1 MSMGNIESYHQTV
14 DEKLVKK
21 VVGAKVFNAFKKK
34 FDTFK
39 EKGDSDGDTYGEA
52 DMSDALND
60 GGDGFNDGCCGF
72 DPEDKNW
79 VKVREAYDKVTEA
92 FKEKTGMTVNLI
104 WFTGDGDCYDDLD
117 SCEWYWELN
126 FSDVWVPKKLTK
138 KAEEFQKK
146 YGNIDTDQRFS
157 CYG

>member
-1 MSMGNIESYHQTV
+1 MSMGNIESYHQIV
-14 DEKLVKK
+14 EEKLVKK
-21 VVGAKVFNAFKKK
+21 VVGAKLFNAFKKK
-34 FDTFK
+34 FDKFA
-39 EKGDSDGDTYGEA
+39 EDEGAA

-60 GGDGFNDGCCGF
+60 GQDGFNDGCCSF
-72 DPEDKNW
+72 DPTDEAW

-92 FKEKTGMTVNLI
+92 FEEKTGMTVSFI
-104 WFTGDGDCYDDLD
+104 YFTGDGDCYDDLD

-126 FSDVWVPKKLTK
+126 PRDVWVPKKLTK

>member
-21 VVGAKVFNAFKKK
+21 VVGAKLFNAFNKLFDK
-34 FDTFK
+34 FAEDNGAA
-39 EKGDSDGDTYGEA
+39 E
-52 DMSDALND
+52 MSDALNE
-60 GGDGFNDGCCGF
+60 GCDGFNEGCCDF
-72 DPEDKNW
+72 DMTEEAW
-79 VKVREAYDKVTEA
+79 VKVKEAYDKVTEA
-92 FKEKTGMTVNLI
+92 FKEKTGMTVSFI
-104 WFTGDGDCYDDLD
+104 YFTGDGDCYDDLD

-126 FSDVWVPKKLTK
+126 ESDVWVPKTLTK

-146 YGNIDTDQRFS
+146 YGNIDKDQRFS

>member
-21 VVGAKVFNAFKKK
+21 VVGAKLFNDFMKK
-34 FDTFK
+34 FDKFS
-39 EKGDSDGDTYGEA
+39 EDNGAAE
-52 DMSDALND
+52 MSDALNE
-60 GGDGFNDGCCGF
+60 GCDGFNEGCCDF
-72 DPEDKNW
+72 DQEEEAW
-79 VKVREAYDKVTEA
+79 VKVKEAYDNVTEA
-92 FKEKTGMTVNLI
+92 FKEKTGMTVSFI
-104 WFTGDGDCYDDLD
+104 YFTGDGDCYDDLD

-126 FSDVWVPKKLTK
+126 DSDVWVPKTLTK

>member
-21 VVGAKVFNAFKKK
+21 VVGAKLFNAFNKLFDK
-34 FDTFK
+34 FAEDNGAA
-39 EKGDSDGDTYGEA
+39 E
-52 DMSDALND
+52 MSDALNE
-60 GGDGFNDGCCGF
+60 GCDGFNEGCCDF
-72 DPEDKNW
+72 DQEEESW
-79 VKVREAYDKVTEA
+79 VKVKEAYDKVTET
-92 FKEKTGMTVNLI
+92 FKEKTGMTVSFI
-104 WFTGDGDCYDDLD
+104 YFTGDGDCYDDID

-126 FSDVWVPKKLTK
+126 NSDVWVPKTLTK

>member
-1 MSMGNIESYHQTV
+1 MSMGNIESYHQIV
-14 DEKLVKK
+14 EEKLVKK
-21 VVGAKVFNAFKKK
+21 VVGAKLFTAFKKLFDK
-34 FDTFK
+34 FAEDNGAA
-39 EKGDSDGDTYGEA
+39 E
-52 DMSDALND
+52 MSDALNEGSD
-60 GGDGFNDGCCGF
+60 EFNEGCCDF
-72 DPEDKNW
+72 DQEEEAW
-79 VKVREAYDKVTEA
+79 VKVKEAYDKVTEA

-126 FSDVWVPKKLTK
+126 DSDVWVPKTLTK

-157 CYG
+157 CFG

>member
-21 VVGAKVFNAFKKK
+21 VVGTKLFNAFKKLFNK
-34 FDTFK
+34 FAEDNGAA
-39 EKGDSDGDTYGEA
+39 E
-52 DMSDALND
+52 MSDALNEGSD
-60 GGDGFNDGCCGF
+60 EFNEGCCDF
-72 DPEDKNW
+72 DQEEEAW
-79 VKVREAYDKVTEA
+79 VKVKEAYDKVTAA
-92 FKEKTGMTVNLI
+92 FNEKTGMTVNLI
-104 WFTGDGDCYDDLD
+104 YFTGDGDCYDDLD

-126 FSDVWVPKKLTK
+126 YSDVWVPKKLTK

>member
-1 MSMGNIESYHQTV
+1 MSMGNIESYHQIV

-21 VVGAKVFNAFKKK
+21 VVGAKLFNAFKKLFDK
-34 FDTFK
+34 FAEDNGAT
-39 EKGDSDGDTYGEA
+39 E
-52 DMSDALND
+52 MSDALNEGSD
-60 GGDGFNDGCCGF
+60 EFNEGCCDF
-72 DPEDKNW
+72 DQEDEAW
-79 VKVREAYDKVTEA
+79 VKVKEAYDKVTES

-126 FSDVWVPKKLTK
+126 YSDVWVPKKLTK

-157 CYG
+157 CFG

>member
-1 MSMGNIESYHQTV
+1 MSMGNIESYHQIV

-21 VVGAKVFNAFKKK
+21 VVGANLFNAFKKLFDK
-34 FDTFK
+34 FAEDNGAA
-39 EKGDSDGDTYGEA
+39 E
-52 DMSDALND
+52 MSDALNEGSD
-60 GGDGFNDGCCGF
+60 EFNEGCCDF
-72 DPEDKNW
+72 DQEDEAW
-79 VKVREAYDKVTEA
+79 VKVKEAYDNVTEA
-92 FKEKTGMTVNLI
+92 FKEKTGMTVSFI
-104 WFTGDGDCYDDLD
+104 YFTGDGDCYDDLD

-126 FSDVWVPKKLTK
+126 DSDVWVPKTLTK

>member
-1 MSMGNIESYHQTV
+1 
-14 DEKLVKK
+14 
-21 VVGAKVFNAFKKK
+21 
-34 FDTFK
+34 
-39 EKGDSDGDTYGEA
+39 
-52 DMSDALND
+52 MSDALNEGSD
-60 GGDGFNDGCCGF
+60 EFNDGCCDF
-72 DPEDKNW
+72 DQEDEAW
-79 VKVREAYDKVTEA
+79 VKVKEAYDKVTEA
-92 FKEKTGMTVNLI
+92 FKEKTGMTVNLV

-126 FSDVWVPKKLTK
+126 DSDVWVPKTLTK

>member
-21 VVGAKVFNAFKKK
+21 VVGTKLFNAFKKLFDK
-34 FDTFK
+34 FAEDNGAA
-39 EKGDSDGDTYGEA
+39 E
-52 DMSDALND
+52 MSDALNEGSD
-60 GGDGFNDGCCGF
+60 EFNEGCCDF
-72 DPEDKNW
+72 DQEEEAW
-79 VKVREAYDKVTEA
+79 VKVKEAYDKVTEA
-92 FKEKTGMTVNLI
+92 FNEKTGMTVNLI
-104 WFTGDGDCYDDLD
+104 YFTGDGDCYDDLD

-126 FSDVWVPKKLTK
+126 YSDVWVPKKLTK

-157 CYG
+157 CFG

>member
-1 MSMGNIESYHQTV
+1 MSMGNIESYHQIV
-14 DEKLVKK
+14 EEKLVKK
-21 VVGAKVFNAFKKK
+21 VVGAKLFNAFKKLFDK
-34 FDTFK
+34 FAEDNGAA
-39 EKGDSDGDTYGEA
+39 E
-52 DMSDALND
+52 MSDALNEGSD
-60 GGDGFNDGCCGF
+60 EFNEGCCDF
-72 DPEDKNW
+72 DQEEEAW
-79 VKVREAYDKVTEA
+79 VKVKEAYDKVTEA

-126 FSDVWVPKKLTK
+126 YSDVWVPKTLTK

-157 CYG
+157 CFG

>member
-21 VVGAKVFNAFKKK
+21 VVGAKLFNAFKKLFDK
-34 FDTFK
+34 FAEDNGAA
-39 EKGDSDGDTYGEA
+39 E
-52 DMSDALND
+52 MSDALNEGSD
-60 GGDGFNDGCCGF
+60 EFNEGCCDF
-72 DPEDKNW
+72 DQEDEAW
-79 VKVREAYDKVTEA
+79 VKVKEAYDKVTES
-92 FKEKTGMTVNLI
+92 FKEKTGMTVSFI
-104 WFTGDGDCYDDLD
+104 YFTGDGDCYDDLD

-126 FSDVWVPKKLTK
+126 DSDVWVPKTLTK

>member
-21 VVGAKVFNAFKKK
+21 VVGAKLFNDFMKK
-34 FDTFK
+34 FDKFS
-39 EKGDSDGDTYGEA
+39 EDNGAAE
-52 DMSDALND
+52 MSDALNEGCD
-60 GGDGFNDGCCGF
+60 EFNEGCCDF
-72 DPEDKNW
+72 DQEDEAW
-79 VKVREAYDKVTEA
+79 VKVKEAYDNVTEA
-92 FKEKTGMTVNLI
+92 FKEKTGMTVSFI
-104 WFTGDGDCYDDLD
+104 YFTGDGDCYDDLD

-126 FSDVWVPKKLTK
+126 DSDVWVPKTLTK

>member
-21 VVGAKVFNAFKKK
+21 VVGAKLFNAFKKLFDK
-34 FDTFK
+34 FAEDNGAA
-39 EKGDSDGDTYGEA
+39 E
-52 DMSDALND
+52 MSDALNEGSD
-60 GGDGFNDGCCGF
+60 EFNEGCCDF
-72 DPEDKNW
+72 DQEDEAW
-79 VKVREAYDKVTEA
+79 VKVKEAYDNVTEA
-92 FKEKTGMTVNLI
+92 FKEKTGMTVSFI
-104 WFTGDGDCYDDLD
+104 YFTGDGDCYDDLD

-126 FSDVWVPKKLTK
+126 DSDVWVPKTLTK